1 MEMESRRIRYIAE
14 AGVIAAVYTAVTMIF
29 APISF
34 GQSGIDVRISEA
46 LTVLPMFTPAAVPGL
61 TIGCVLSNCIGGGVI
76 LDVIFGSAATLI
88 GAVGTRMLRKK
99 RYLAPIPPVV
109 SNTLI
114 VPFILRH
121 AYGVNLPIPLL
132 MLSVGIG
139 EAISAYGLGQL
150 LITAL
155 NPRRKALFGEENS

>member
-1 MEMESRRIRYIAE
+1 MRKTDSAVFRLTLA
-14 AGVIAAVYTAVTMIF
+14 ALIAALYAAITVVL
-29 APISF
+29 APISY
-34 GQSGIDVRISEA
+34 GPMQVRISEA
-46 LTVLPMFTPAAVPGL
+46 LTILPLFTPAAIPGL
-61 TIGCVLSNCIGGGVI
+61 FVDCIIANIMGGAVI